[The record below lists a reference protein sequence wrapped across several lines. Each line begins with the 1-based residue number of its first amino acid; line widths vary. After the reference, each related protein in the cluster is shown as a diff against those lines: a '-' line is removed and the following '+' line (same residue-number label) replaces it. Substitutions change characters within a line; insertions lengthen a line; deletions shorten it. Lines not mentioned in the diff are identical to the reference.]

1 MILLTD
7 KACNKIK
14 TQLHKRG
21 KGVGIRLGVKT
32 TGCSGLAYTLE
43 YVDKY
48 EIEIG
53 VINYSQKDFVVLV
66 DSKSEVYLKGLT
78 MDWVRNGL
86 NEGFDFKNPNE
97 KDRCGC
103 GESFRV

>member
-7 KACNKIK
+7 KACEKIK

-32 TGCSGLAYTLE
+32 TGCNGLAYTLE

-48 EIEIG
+48 EKESG
-53 VINYSQKDFVVLV
+53 VINYAQ
-66 DSKSEVYLKGLT
+66 
-78 MDWVRNGL
+78 
-86 NEGFDFKNPNE
+86 
-97 KDRCGC
+97 
-103 GESFRV
+103 